1 MEVKP
6 YPIEF
11 RQRIVEV
18 VDQQDHTIAEVA
30 EIFGVTE
37 RYIYKLLKLRQDLGD
52 LSPRPLGGGAKAKL
66 NDSMLLRLADLVAEF
81 PDATL
86 AELRELLRRRSRVKV
101 STNTVWRG
109 LKKIDFTLKKRPDAP
124 AKRIRKSGPHLAG
137 SRGSC
142 RPNGSG
148 QLMNLEPIWP

>member
-1 MEVKP
+1 MKS

-18 VDQQDHTIAEVA
+18 VDQQYHTIEEVA

-52 LSPRPLGGGAKAKL
+52 RSPRPPGGGTKAKL
-66 NDSMLLRLADLVAEF
+66 NDRMLLRLADLVAEF
-81 PDATL
+81 PAATL
-86 AELRELLRRRSRVKV
+86 EELRELLRRRSRVKV

-124 AKRIRKSGPHLAG
+124 ARRISQSGPHFAE
-137 SRGSC
+137 SR
-142 RPNGSG
+142 
-148 QLMNLEPIWP
+148 

>member
-1 MEVKP
+1 MGVKP

-18 VDQQDHTIAEVA
+18 VDQQYHTIEEVA

-52 LSPRPLGGGAKAKL
+52 LAPRPPGGGTKAKL
-66 NDSMLLRLADLVAEF
+66 NDRMLLRLADLVAAF

-86 AELRELLRRRSRVKV
+86 EELRELLRRRSRVKV

-109 LKKIDFTLKKRPDAP
+109 LKKIDFTLKKRPAAP
-124 AKRIRKSGPHLAG
+124 ARRISKSGPHFAE
-137 SRGSC
+137 SR
-142 RPNGSG
+142 
-148 QLMNLEPIWP
+148 